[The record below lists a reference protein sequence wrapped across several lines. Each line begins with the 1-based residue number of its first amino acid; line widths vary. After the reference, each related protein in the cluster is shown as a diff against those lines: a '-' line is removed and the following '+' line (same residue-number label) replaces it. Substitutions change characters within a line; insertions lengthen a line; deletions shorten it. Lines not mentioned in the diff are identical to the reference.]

1 MTNPA
6 PSPRP
11 PAAVAAVAILGLI
24 FLVLA
29 VPLLVAALQVSP
41 DSFLAR
47 AGIRLITKP
56 RLLPNVLMIPI
67 LVTCPFSALL
77 ILRRSRSGQ
86 RLALALSAFLLL
98 RGGTALLGPF
108 TWIKPNPIG
117 GLRLLLVNSLF
128 FAVFG
133 VLFYLLLRPEVFAY
147 LRSDRG

>member
-29 VPLLVAALQVSP
+29 VPLLVAALHISP
-41 DSFLAR
+41 YSLLAQAGNKLLAYPWRR
-47 AGIRLITKP
+47 AT
-56 RLLPNVLMIPI
+56 VLFI
-67 LVTCPFSALL
+67 LVVCPLSALL

-98 RGGTALLGPF
+98 RRGAVLLGLF

-117 GLRLLLVNSLF
+117 GLQLLLVSSLF
-128 FAVFG
+128 FVVFG
-133 VLFYLLLRPEVFAY
+133 GLFYLLLRPEVFAY

>member
-1 MTNPA
+1 MMTNPA

-29 VPLLVAALQVSP
+29 VPLLVAALHVSP
-41 DSFLAR
+41 YSLLAR
-47 AGIRLITKP
+47 AGNK
-56 RLLPNVLMIPI
+56 LLANPWRQANVLFI
-67 LVTCPFSALL
+67 LVVCPFSALL

-86 RLALALSAFLLL
+86 RLALALSGYVLLC
-98 RGGTALLGPF
+98 GGAALLGPF
-108 TWIKPNPIG
+108 AWIKPI
-117 GLRLLLVNSLF
+117 LLAGSIF

-133 VLFYLLLRPEVFAY
+133 GLFYLLLRPEVFAY